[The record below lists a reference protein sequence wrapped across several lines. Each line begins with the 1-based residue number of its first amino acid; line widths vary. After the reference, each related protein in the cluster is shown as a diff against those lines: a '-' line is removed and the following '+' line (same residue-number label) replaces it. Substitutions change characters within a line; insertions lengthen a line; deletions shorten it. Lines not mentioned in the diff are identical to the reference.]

1 MIRIEVRDESYLY
14 NIYHLAKA
22 FFPSERVEQRISGEL
37 GRDVRIVMSG
47 NWEKCFDASDS
58 GDKKMRKFLLD
69 KAVYEAF
76 AEETGHGLAWGIL
89 TGVRPTKIAM
99 QKVEEGMERE
109 AFIFWFGQEFYV
121 SEDKAG
127 LAYDIAVRE
136 KKVLKGL
143 DVEQDYSLYV
153 GIPFCPTVC
162 SYCSFSSGSIVVWKN
177 MLDTYLNALC
187 KEIRYIG
194 SRSVGKRLNTIYIG
208 GGTPTVLEAEQLE
221 RLLTCIDESF
231 SRECLME
238 YTVEAGRPDSITE
251 EKLQVIRN
259 HQATRI
265 SINPQTMQQKTLD
278 RIGRRHSVE
287 EVISAFGMAR
297 GLGFDNIN
305 MDLIA
310 GLPGETW
317 EDMRDTLRQIK
328 ELSPDS
334 LTVHSLAIKRAAK
347 MGQEKS
353 VLGYVK
359 DLEEQMKDP
368 ARMTQEVSQMITDAA
383 EAAKEMDLLP
393 YYLYR
398 QKNIAGNFE
407 NVGYAKVDKAGIY
420 NILIMEEKQSIVAAG
435 AGASTKLV
443 LPLPVTASGG
453 KNGKLTTLKRVENVK
468 SVWEY
473 ISRID
478 EMIERKGEWLWR

>member
-1 MIRIEVRDESYLY
+1 MIRIEVKDESYLY
-14 NIYHLAKA
+14 NIYHLVKS
-22 FFPSERVEQRISGEL
+22 FFPSERVEQRIGGET
-37 GRDVRIVMSG
+37 GGDARIRIDGDYIKS
-47 NWEKCFDASDS
+47 FDITDTE
-58 GDKKMRKFLLD
+58 DKKMRKFLLD
-69 KAVYEAF
+69 RAVYEAL
-76 AEETGHGLAWGIL
+76 AEAAGHGLAWGIL
-89 TGVRPTKIAM
+89 TGVRPTKLAM
-99 QKVEEGMERE
+99 QKAEEGMERE
-109 AFIFWFGQEFYV
+109 AFISWFGQEFYV
-121 SEDKAG
+121 SEEKAG

-136 KKVLKGL
+136 RKILKSL
-143 DVEQDYSLYV
+143 DVSQGYSLYV

-162 SYCSFSSGSIVVWKN
+162 SYCSFSSGSVTVWKN
-177 MLDTYLNALC
+177 MVDAYLNALC
-187 KEIRYIG
+187 REIRYIG
-194 SRSVGKRLNTIYIG
+194 SRSDGRRLNTIYIG
-208 GGTPTVLEAEQLE
+208 GGTPTTLEAEQLE

-231 SRECLME
+231 SREYLLE
-238 YTVEAGRPDSITE
+238 YTIEAGRPDSITE

-265 SINPQTMQQKTLD
+265 SINPQTMQQRTLD

-287 EVISAFGMAR
+287 EVIRAFGMAR
-297 GLGFDNIN
+297 RLGFDNIN

-328 ELSPDS
+328 ELSPES

-368 ARMTQEVSQMITDAA
+368 VRMTEEVSRMIADAA
-383 EAAKEMDLLP
+383 EAAKEMDLEP

-435 AGASTKLV
+435 AGTSTKLV
-443 LPLPVTASGG
+443 LPLPVTVSDGGSG
-453 KNGKLTTLKRVENVK
+453 KMTTLKRVENVK
-468 SVWEY
+468 SIWEY